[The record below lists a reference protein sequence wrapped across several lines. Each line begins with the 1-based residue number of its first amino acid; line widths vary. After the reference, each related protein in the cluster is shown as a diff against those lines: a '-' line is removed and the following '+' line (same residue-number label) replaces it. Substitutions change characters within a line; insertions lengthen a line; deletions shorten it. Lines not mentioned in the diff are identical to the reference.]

1 MSSVMSAISTL
12 EPSPSPGREGR
23 PVRKPKTQI
32 EKRTWG
38 TLLILPCQQIR
49 LPSTRAAVRFSKS
62 FFESRP
68 VLATNRE
75 ASLQLS
81 ISFSSCHSSIRREA
95 KYIKSMMATYPYS
108 YPFEQGPRFFP
119 GEE

>member
-1 MSSVMSAISTL
+1 MSANSTL
-12 EPSPSPGREGR
+12 EPSQSPGREGR
-23 PVRKPKTQI
+23 PVRKPKTQV
-32 EKRTWG
+32 EKQTWG
-38 TLLILPCQQIR
+38 TLFILPCQQIR
-49 LPSTRAAVRFSKS
+49 LHSTRTTVRFSNS
-62 FFESRP
+62 FFQSQP

-95 KYIKSMMATYPYS
+95 KYIKSMMASYS

-119 GEE
+119 REE